1 MNVPALQV
9 KLHTKDPELKC
20 QIRRKSNYRLSQQKV
35 GFTHQWKMKN
45 WKIIENYFTKKQKY
59 ITFIHLFYI
68 YVCVCVCVCIY
79 IYRKDIE
86 IFVKKNVFLIF
97 I

>member
-1 MNVPALQV
+1 
-9 KLHTKDPELKC
+9 
-20 QIRRKSNYRLSQQKV
+20 
-35 GFTHQWKMKN
+35 MKN